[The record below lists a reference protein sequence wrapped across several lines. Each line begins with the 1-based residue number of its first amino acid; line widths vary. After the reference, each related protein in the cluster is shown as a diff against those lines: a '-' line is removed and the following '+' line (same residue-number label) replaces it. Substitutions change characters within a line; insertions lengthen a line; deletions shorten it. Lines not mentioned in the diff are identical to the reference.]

1 MIIENGS
8 GSSTLAGGLWSRPL
22 PTRTTIVH
30 PMFATRDGAG
40 FGGAS

>member
-1 MIIENGS
+1 MITENGS
-8 GSSTLAGGLWSRPL
+8 GSSTVAGGLWPGPL

-30 PMFATRDGAG
+30 PMLATRDGAG